1 MKIFI
6 RRISVIFLAVTILL
20 CLLPAFAANSDGT
33 EAAII
38 DAKSKINIPAEL
50 SEFDSYIYTN
60 GDITNYTLSWS
71 KADGSSHINT
81 TINNMGDI
89 TEYYSSSERRD
100 DSVKFPV
107 YSAEELKATAL
118 AWLEKVNPDWLP
130 ELDTDNPYIS
140 GENNIYNSHTQI
152 SFPRII
158 NGLNFLGDEVS
169 FSLNNRS
176 GEITNMYSS
185 WHYENAVPAPDEAIS
200 DAEAGDIFFK
210 LSPLE
215 LIYTET
221 NDGKAELVYNPTNPY
236 IRINARYGGELAEK
250 FYDKNSAAGMLSDSA
265 MEESAEGG
273 SSNRVTLTESE
284 IKNLDELNSFL
295 PETELKAIA
304 ATLKNTGL
312 DTAKFKDISYNRG
325 SIVYLKN
332 ADEEKADYYA
342 TLTFAFNPDT
352 ENEYSATLTLDAK
365 TGEVIRYFSGSHRFY
380 YNKSEVKPKVDGDTA
395 LNSAE
400 EFILQNAPGIAEN
413 VKAKPTD
420 ASYGAYNFNFVRYEN
435 DIPFYSNSISVE
447 VNAETGYICS
457 FYKTWDYEIVFES
470 PEGIIDTKNAEDC
483 FRRNVGFNLS
493 YKYDYK
499 NSAKGE
505 PELCYTA
512 MQNHTYMIDA
522 KTGEIASTPN
532 YDEPVI
538 PVDISG
544 HYAESQISALVS
556 AGVIETDRND
566 LHYRPD
572 DTITSGELALLT
584 ARLTRRY
591 YPISLTEAESVFRDM
606 KILLPTEVYDA
617 NAPAVRTD
625 GAVYII
631 RAIGYREVAEIP
643 NIFTCNFADADKIAP
658 EKAGYAAI
666 AKGLNIVRGDENG
679 CFNPDAALSRAD
691 AAIMIYN
698 YLSR

>member
-6 RRISVIFLAVTILL
+6 RRTSVIFLAAAILL
-20 CLLPAFAANSDGT
+20 CSLPAFAADSDGT

-38 DAKSKINIPAEL
+38 NAKSKIDIPAEL

-71 KADGSSHINT
+71 NPDGSSHINT

-89 TEYYSSSERRD
+89 TEYYSSSKSRD
-100 DSVKFPV
+100 NEVKFPV

-118 AWLEKVNPDWLP
+118 AWLGEVNPHWLS
-130 ELDTDNPYIS
+130 ELDTENPYIS

-152 SFPRII
+152 SFPRVI
-158 NGLNFLGDEVS
+158 NGLEFLGDEVS
-169 FSLNNRS
+169 FSLNNRN

-185 WHYENAVPAPDEAIS
+185 WHYETAIPAPDEAMS
-200 DAEAGDIFFK
+200 DTEAGDIFFK

-215 LIYTET
+215 LMYTET
-221 NDGKAELVYNPTNPY
+221 EDGKAELVYNPKSPY
-236 IRINARYGGELAEK
+236 VRINARYGGELTEK
-250 FYDKNSAAGMLSDSA
+250 FYDKNSSAGMLSDSA

-284 IKNLDELNSFL
+284 IKNLDELKSLLSEN
-295 PETELKAIA
+295 ELKAIA
-304 ATLKNTGL
+304 VSLKNTGL
-312 DTAKFKDISYNRG
+312 DTAKFKEITYNRG
-325 SIVYLKN
+325 SVVYPKN
-332 ADEEKADYYA
+332 VDEEKPDYYA

-365 TGEVIRYFSGSHRFY
+365 TGELIRYFANHHRLY
-380 YNKSEVKPKVDGDTA
+380 YNKDDATPKVDGAAA
-395 LNSAE
+395 LKSAE
-400 EFILQNAPGIAEN
+400 EFILQNASDIAEK
-413 VKAKPTD
+413 VKAKPVD
-420 ASYGAYNFNFVRYEN
+420 ASYGAYNFCFTRYEN
-435 DIPFYSNSISVE
+435 DVPLYSNSVSVDISSE
-447 VNAETGYICS
+447 NGYVCS
-457 FYKTWDYEIVFES
+457 FYKVWDQDIVFES
-470 PEGIIDTKNAEDC
+470 ADGIIDAKNAEDC
-483 FRRNVGFNLS
+483 FRSKVGFNLS

-512 MQNHTYMIDA
+512 MQSPTYMIDA
-522 KTGEIASTPN
+522 KTGELASTPN
-532 YDEPVI
+532 YNEHVM

-544 HYAESQISALVS
+544 HYAEAQISALVS
-556 AGVIETDRND
+556 AGVIETDRDD
-566 LHYRPD
+566 LCYRPD
-572 DTITSGELALLT
+572 DTITTGELALLT

-591 YPISLTEAESVFRDM
+591 YPISLAEAEAVFRDM
-606 KILLPTEVYDA
+606 KILMPTEVYNSD
-617 NAPAVRTD
+617 APAVRTD
-625 GAVYII
+625 GAVYIV

-643 NIFTCNFADADKIAP
+643 NIYVCDFADADKISP
-658 EKAGYAAI
+658 EKAGYMAI

-679 CFNPDAALSRAD
+679 CFNPDSPLSRAD